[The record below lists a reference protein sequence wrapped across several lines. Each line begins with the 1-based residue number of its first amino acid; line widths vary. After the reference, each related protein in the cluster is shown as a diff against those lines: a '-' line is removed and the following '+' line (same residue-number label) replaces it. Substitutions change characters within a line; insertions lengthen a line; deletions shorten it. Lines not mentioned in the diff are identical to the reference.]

1 MSGGSFF
8 LGGLNKDTRRCF
20 LRCLQVS
27 SSSSLLFNIEFW
39 SAIRIASFSLRH
51 RSHARPPLENAWP
64 LALID
69 QLTYQ
74 GDSLSFNFQMY
85 EDNVVLLYFMFLK
98 DVLCT
103 LHLFLNSLSVNP
115 QVRNSKSHLTLSYI
129 VTSEDSCTALHCIQ
143 AWLYEMQACEIF
155 AYLAKQ

>member
-1 MSGGSFF
+1 LEIFEVFFNEVEFEFNLEGFLKKNVWFPPVKWCQGVPFF
-8 LGGLNKDTRRCF
+8 LGGLNKETRRCF

-27 SSSSLLFNIEFW
+27 SSSSLLFNIVYG
-39 SAIRIASFSLRH
+39 SAIKIASFSLRH

-85 EDNVVLLYFMFLK
+85 EDNVAWLYFMFLK
-98 DVLCT
+98 DVLST
-103 LHLFLNSLSVNP
+103 LHLFLNSFSVNP
-115 QVRNSKSHLTLSYI
+115 
-129 VTSEDSCTALHCIQ
+129 
-143 AWLYEMQACEIF
+143 
-155 AYLAKQ
+155 